1 MNRPGNR
8 RSVWKTGLLI
18 GALLLAQT
26 PDLAATL
33 QQPAPQGAPL
43 PASQKAAQRW
53 LTGYVA
59 GYERDLLPLGE
70 LDWSTMTDVTVA
82 RVVPLPDGRLD
93 ATFDIDPLGGPL
105 WAAAVVRAAHAH
117 GLRAALMVGG
127 AGAHDAFAAAAT
139 PAHQG
144 AFVSGLLELVAKG
157 GFDGVD
163 LDWEPLEKAD
173 EADLI
178 SLAQR
183 LKRERPGLTLSLP
196 LGYVNANF
204 PAEEARPSLEKLSRV
219 FDRINVMSYDMA
231 GDDEGW
237 ASWHS
242 AALRGDTESTPTS
255 VQNSVNAYIAAGIP
269 ARKLGLGVGFF
280 GQCFQGVNAPRQT
293 PAAFHIVASD
303 GDMSYANIVRDY
315 LKPALRHW
323 DAVAGVPYLGFQ
335 NLGSP
340 HLNAPPLGT
349 QTRFGPKKC
358 SYVSYDDERSV
369 ALKAEY
375 ARQHGLGGMIVW
387 TVAQGHFSG
396 SGGHDPLLKAMRA
409 KF

>member
-1 MNRPGNR
+1 M
-8 RSVWKTGLLI
+8 
-18 GALLLAQT
+18 LLAQT
-26 PDLAATL
+26 PDLAASS
-33 QQPAPQGAPL
+33 QQPALQRTPL
-43 PASQKAAQRW
+43 SASQKAAQRW

-93 ATFDIDPLGGPL
+93 ATFDIDPVGGPL

-127 AGAHDAFAAAAT
+127 AGTHDAFVAAAK

-144 AFVSGLLELVAKG
+144 AFVAALLNLATKG

-163 LDWEPLEKAD
+163 LDWEPLERAD
-173 EADLI
+173 EPGLLA
-178 SLAQR
+178 LAQR

-204 PAEEARPSLEKLSRV
+204 PSEEARPSLAKLARV
-219 FDRINVMSYDMA
+219 FDRINIMSYDMA

-255 VQNSVNAYIAAGIP
+255 VQSSVNAYLAAGIP

-280 GQCFQGVNAPRQT
+280 GQCFQGVSAPRQT
-293 PAAFHIVASD
+293 PAGFHIVASD

-315 LKPALRHW
+315 LKPVLRHW
-323 DAVAGVPYLGFQ
+323 DAVAGVPYLGAL
-335 NLGSP
+335 NLSSQAR
-340 HLNAPPLGT
+340 L
-349 QTRFGPKKC
+349 GPKKC

-387 TVAQGHFSG
+387 TVAQGHLSG